1 MVDVTAIE
9 LLSDLFRFRQ
19 IVLLQQL
26 AYKSAAL
33 IKAGMTEYEVAMM
46 GTSEL
51 IQDLAQ
57 SYGERHILDSCIDF
71 LNSLSG

>member
-33 IKAGMTEYEVAMM
+33 KKAGMTEYEVAMM

-51 IQDLAQ
+51 I
-57 SYGERHILDSCIDF
+57 
-71 LNSLSG
+71 